1 MVGRRHNAL
10 LVLVALTVIACS
22 PGPSA
27 TPTATATVTQ
37 KPLPS
42 LPATMTPA
50 PTAVP
55 RAALANPGGTC
66 AADQFVLTSSPATHA
81 YGYSTVDT
89 RVVFFRQPMR
99 NTGKKCSIRL
109 PTRLGVLGAG
119 GETVVV
125 RVGNAGTATSFA
137 VPAGKVITLVLG
149 AWWPIANAQNADT
162 WCRDPVADVTRVSF
176 PFASGV
182 ISFDLGMTLPEVCP
196 SPASMSAT
204 IE

>member
-42 LPATMTPA
+42 VPATMTPA
-50 PTAVP
+50 PLAVTPASSAVP

-66 AADQFVLTSSPATHA
+66 AADQFVLTSSPATYA
-81 YGYSTVDT
+81 PGYSTVDT
-89 RVVFFRQPMR
+89 SVVFFRQPMR
-99 NTGKKCSIRL
+99 NTGQKCSIRL
-109 PTRLGVLGAG
+109 PTRIGVLGAG

-125 RVGNAGTATSFA
+125 RVGNAGTATSFT
-137 VPAGKVITLVLG
+137 VPAGKVVTLVLG
-149 AWWPIANAQNADT
+149 RGVVVVEVQHGEGISGPAVVVRPVVVNVVDAETCAQ
-162 WCRDPVADVTRVSF
+162 
-176 PFASGV
+176 
-182 ISFDLGMTLPEVCP
+182 
-196 SPASMSAT
+196 
-204 IE
+204 